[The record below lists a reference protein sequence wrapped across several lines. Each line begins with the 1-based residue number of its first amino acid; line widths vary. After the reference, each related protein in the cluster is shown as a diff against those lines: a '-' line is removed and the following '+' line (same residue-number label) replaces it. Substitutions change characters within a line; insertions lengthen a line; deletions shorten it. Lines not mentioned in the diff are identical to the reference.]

1 MTMISA
7 KKRIGIV
14 ALVAAA
20 ALAVAPRAA
29 AALASTS
36 TTARTSSAA
45 VGGTHYY
52 LALGDSLARSSQ
64 PNGDFQH
71 GYAEQLLALLQ
82 QQDPLLRLVKLA
94 CGGESTAT
102 MISGSDDPS
111 CAFPHK
117 TQLAEAVAFLQGHRK
132 FVSLVTIDIGAD
144 DVVGGGG
151 VPAVQA
157 NLPIILDQLRAAAGP
172 GIPIVGM
179 NYYDPF
185 VADVWFAT
193 HDVGQVQA
201 EANFVA
207 AFNTFVLQPIYT
219 AAGVPV
225 ADVEAR
231 FQVTNTTL
239 VDTDGNG
246 TADTPVDVVYACRWT
261 WECTPPPLG
270 PDPNANT
277 AGYAAIAQAFLDAL
291 P

>member
-1 MTMISA
+1 MTMISGN
-7 KKRIGIV
+7 KRIAIV
-14 ALVAAA
+14 GLVAAA
-20 ALAVAPRAA
+20 ALVVAPRATA
-29 AALASTS
+29 AHASTS
-36 TTARTSSAA
+36 TTAPTSAA
-45 VGGTHYY
+45 AGGTHYY

-82 QQDPLLRLVKLA
+82 QQDPSLRLVKLA
-94 CGGESTAT
+94 CGGESTAS

-117 TQLAEAVAFLQGHRK
+117 TQLAEAVAFVQAHRR

-157 NLPIILDQLRAAAGP
+157 NLPIILDMLRAAAGP

-201 EANFVA
+201 EAGWVA
-207 AFNTFVLQPIYT
+207 AFNTYVLQPIYA
-219 AAGVPV
+219 AAGDPI
-225 ADVEAR
+225 ADVAAR

-246 TADTPVDVVYACRWT
+246 TTDTPVDVVYACRWT
-261 WECTPPPLG
+261 WECIPPPLG
-270 PDPNANT
+270 PDVHANT
-277 AGYAAIAQAFLDAL
+277 PGYAAIAQAFLDVL